1 MPANNWKIDKIE
13 LDNSNIWYYHKYT
26 IKAQKPY
33 DNSEQGISN
42 KRTIKIKIHTKYS
55 NYYESLS

>member
-33 DNSEQGISN
+33 DDSE
-42 KRTIKIKIHTKYS
+42 
-55 NYYESLS
+55 